1 MQFAQLCDRVE
12 TVAMT
17 AGPIDLSPFPGV
29 WVNSNPATNGIARLV
44 MSETDG
50 KLTLQVFAIG
60 PEDLIDWGTVDVNVF
75 TSSPSSLVGGG
86 FTCAYDFGFAETRLQ
101 GMLAKGLLVLAEMNS
116 FKDES
121 GRADYFVREYFALDH
136 GRY

>member
-1 MQFAQLCDRVE
+1 MQFAQLYDRVE
-12 TVAMT
+12 TANVE
-17 AGPIDLSPFPGV
+17 PVDLSALPGV
-29 WVNSNPATNGIARLV
+29 WVNSNPDSNGIARLV
-44 MSETDG
+44 IAESDG
-50 KLTLQVFAIG
+50 RLIVQVLAIG
-60 PEDLIDWGTVDVNVF
+60 PEGLIDWGMVEADVF
-75 TSSPSSLVGGG
+75 TSSPLSRIGGG

-101 GMLAKGLLVLAEMNS
+101 GMLAKGLLVLAELNS